1 MAHVQTLHARQP
13 IALHFR
19 KGQSPSVQINKARNS
34 TYFFLSGPCWYVSQ
48 TPNDAIISHD
58 SRTILSIAIVVA
70 VFLVDIA
77 FVVGNSSVKVGKDD
91 FSAEHLS
98 ANIVRVVERVVELIP
113 KKWKGIQSIYL
124 KSRTSIALPIFQRLP
139 DIKIRIP
146 RDQITPKATD
156 QAEPSTTA
164 TATTAPRAKV
174 LAGKRK
180 RDEKEEHG
188 EGANQP
194 AKRIASGKA
203 APPTA
208 KAPAKTAKSA
218 EASTTTTE
226 APATGAKPA
235 KAPAKGAKAPV
246 KSAEAS
252 TTTIEATVKGA
263 KAAKAKAPAKTA
275 EAPSPSAKA
284 PAKTAK
290 AKAPAKSAEASTTTT
305 EAAVKGAKAAK
316 AKAPAKSAKA
326 PQAKRPKAK

>member
-208 KAPAKTAKSA
+208 KAPAK
-218 EASTTTTE
+218 
-226 APATGAKPA
+226 
-235 KAPAKGAKAPV
+235 PAKGAKAPV

-275 EAPSPSAKA
+275 EAPSPSAN
-284 PAKTAK
+284 AKTAK

>member
-70 VFLVDIA
+70 VVLVDIA

-156 QAEPSTTA
+156 QAEPSTTATA

-263 KAAKAKAPAKTA
+263 KAAKAKAPAK
-275 EAPSPSAKA
+275 
-284 PAKTAK
+284 
-290 AKAPAKSAEASTTTT
+290 
-305 EAAVKGAKAAK
+305 
-316 AKAPAKSAKA
+316 SAKA